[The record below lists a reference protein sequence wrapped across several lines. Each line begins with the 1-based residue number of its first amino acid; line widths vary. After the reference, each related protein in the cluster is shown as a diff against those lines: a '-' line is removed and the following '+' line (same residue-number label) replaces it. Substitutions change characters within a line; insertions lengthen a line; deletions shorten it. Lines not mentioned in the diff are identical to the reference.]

1 MCNYKTLFQ
10 RNTRPCVSVLKTVF
24 LLLELQDKPY
34 KKGKWLDIC
43 MWQHSCIIFQDTV
56 YGPIILSEVLD
67 QVRLT
72 SFLLWTFL
80 HALALKCQ
88 DYPLRE
94 NLSVNLLKIFQK
106 ISEKWML
113 CIHFHLFQ
121 TYGKAFLFL
130 TVSLQDI
137 NMKKAFKSSTV
148 QDQQV
153 VSKNS
158 IPNPVADIYNQSDK
172 PPPLNILSPYR

>member
-121 TYGKAFLFL
+121 TYGKSIS
-130 TVSLQDI
+130 VS
-137 NMKKAFKSSTV
+137 
-148 QDQQV
+148 
-153 VSKNS
+153 NS
-158 IPNPVADIYNQSDK
+158 ILTGHQHEKSIQELNSSRPAGSFKEQHSK
-172 PPPLNILSPYR
+172 PSGWYL